1 MLSSTGVFTVIS
13 LIASSSVLTGIV
25 AALVSLRSTSTTV
38 RVENI
43 TKERQK
49 WREKVRE
56 LAFGI
61 HKAATSSTWKDVEE
75 LRLQFS
81 LLLNPLDVEDRKIVA
96 IIGDLAHAPHLD
108 ATLSEFQDRVSL
120 LLKHDW
126 ERVKLETSFWKFCR
140 HVRRVTFV
148 ELRAN
153 IEAS

>member
-1 MLSSTGVFTVIS
+1 MPYSTDAFPVFS
-13 LIASSSVLTGIV
+13 MIASSTVVSGVV
-25 AALVSLRSTSTTV
+25 AALVSLRSTATTV

-56 LAFGI
+56 LALCV

-81 LLLNPLDVEDRKIVA
+81 LILNPLDAEDRRIVA
-96 IIGDLAHAPHLD
+96 IIGDLAHTPHLD
-108 ATLSEFQDRVSL
+108 ATLLELRDRVSL

-126 ERVKLETSFWKFCR
+126 ERVKLETRFWKLR
-140 HVRRVTFV
+140 RRVRRVPFV
-148 ELRAN
+148 ELSARV
-153 IEAS
+153 EAS